1 MSEENSEQ
9 VWWVAIFV
17 WRGIPVKA
25 KGYRSRELADKQ
37 VEIWRKDMNPDYDE
51 ADVLQLEIA
60 QDVDQLV
67 PSR

>member
-9 VWWVAIFV
+9 AWWVAIFV

-25 KGYRSRELADKQ
+25 KGYRNRKSAEEQ
-37 VEIWRKDMNPDYDE
+37 VEFWRREMNPDYDE

>member
-1 MSEENSEQ
+1 MSEENSEE

-25 KGYRSRELADKQ
+25 KGYRRRESAEEQ
-37 VEIWRKDMNPDYDE
+37 VEVWRKEMNPDYDE

-60 QDVDQLV
+60 QNVDQLV
-67 PSR
+67 LSR

>member
-25 KGYRSRELADKQ
+25 KGYKNRELADEQ

-60 QDVDQLV
+60 
-67 PSR
+67 